1 VLGAPKKSAAHLQAL
16 DQIAGWTRA
25 RFSLASNSVVLVTEM
40 ACGQPGCPPL
50 ETVVVFWEND
60 NRYQFKFF
68 KVALEVS
75 EDDLPP
81 YWMKP
86 GLLGGEW
93 NDCC

>member
-1 VLGAPKKSAAHLQAL
+1 MLSSPKKSAAHIHAL
-16 DQIAGWTRA
+16 EQIAGWTRA
-25 RFSLASNSVVLVTEM
+25 RFSLPAETVVLVSEM
-40 ACGQPGCPPL
+40 ACSQPGCPPL
-50 ETVVVFWEND
+50 ETVVVFWEGE

-68 KVALEVS
+68 NIAEAVG

-93 NDCC
+93 GDCC

>member
-1 VLGAPKKSAAHLQAL
+1 MLGAPKKSAAQLQAL
-16 DQIAGWTRA
+16 DQIAGWTRK
-25 RFSLASNSVVLVTEM
+25 RFSLAPETVVMVTEM
-40 ACGQPGCPPL
+40 ACAQPGCPPL

-68 KVALEVS
+68 KIALEVG

-93 NDCC
+93 GDCC